1 MPVSRLS
8 EAFAAAKAEHR
19 AALVAYVMAGDPLLE
34 TCAAILDALP
44 GAGVDVIEL
53 GFPFTDPM
61 ADGPSIQ
68 RAGIR
73 ALKNQVTL
81 KKTLALAAGFR
92 AKHPTTPLIVMGY
105 LNPVETLGYQAFATL
120 AAESGVDGA
129 IIVDAPPEED
139 RDLRAAM
146 QANELALIRL
156 ATPTTDARRLPKV
169 VEGVSGFV
177 YYVSVAGITGDK
189 AIETADIAEAV
200 AAVRQASGLPVAVG
214 FGIKTP
220 EAAARTAQIAD
231 GVVVGS
237 ALVDVIAQAH
247 ETGADAAQ
255 AAAAFCQSLAH
266 AIAQARQEPSA

>member
-1 MPVSRLS
+1 MPVGRLS
-8 EAFAAAKAEHR
+8 NAFARAKAENR
-19 AALVAYVMAGDPLLE
+19 AALVAYVMAGDPSLE
-34 TCAAILDALP
+34 ACAAILDALP
-44 GAGVDVIEL
+44 KAGVDVIEL

-73 ALKNQVTL
+73 ALKN
-81 KKTLALAAGFR
+81 G
-92 AKHPTTPLIVMGY
+92 TTPLIVMGY
-105 LNPVETLGYQAFATL
+105 LNPVETMGYDAFARH
-120 AAESGVDGA
+120 AAEVGIDGA

-139 RDLRAAM
+139 AELRAAM
-146 QANELALIRL
+146 QASDLALIRL
-156 ATPTTDARRLPKV
+156 ATPTTDAKRLPAV
-169 VEGVSGFV
+169 VAGVSGFV

-220 EAAARTAQIAD
+220 EAAARTAKIAD

-237 ALVDVIAQAH
+237 ALVDVIASAH

-255 AAAAFCQSLAH
+255 AAAVFCQSLSQ
-266 AIAQARQEPSA
+266 AIAQAR

>member
-1 MPVSRLS
+1 MPVGRLS
-8 EAFAAAKAEHR
+8 NAFARAKAENR
-19 AALVAYVMAGDPLLE
+19 AALVAYVMAGDPSLE
-34 TCAAILDALP
+34 VCAAILDALP
-44 GAGVDVIEL
+44 KAGVDVIEL

-73 ALKNQVTL
+73 ALKNGTTL
-81 KKTLALAAGFR
+81 RKTMALVAQFR
-92 AKHPTTPLIVMGY
+92 QKHPETPLIVMGY
-105 LNPVETLGYQAFATL
+105 LNPVETMGYGAFARH
-120 AAESGVDGA
+120 AAEVGIDGA

-139 RDLRAAM
+139 SDLRAAM
-146 QANELALIRL
+146 QASDLALIRL
-156 ATPTTDARRLPKV
+156 ATPTTDAKRLPAV
-169 VEGVSGFV
+169 VAGVSGFV

-220 EAAARTAQIAD
+220 EAAARTAKIAD

-237 ALVDVIAQAH
+237 ALVDVIASAH
-247 ETGADAAQ
+247 ETGSDAAQ
-255 AAAAFCQSLAH
+255 AAAAFCQSLSQ
-266 AIAQARQEPSA
+266 AIAQAR